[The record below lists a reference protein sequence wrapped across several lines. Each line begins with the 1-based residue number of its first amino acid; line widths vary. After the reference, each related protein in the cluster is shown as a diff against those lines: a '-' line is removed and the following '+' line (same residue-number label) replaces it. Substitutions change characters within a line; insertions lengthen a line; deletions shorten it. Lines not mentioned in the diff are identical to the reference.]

1 MSNGLVANFL
11 IFVAADW
18 NPSEKKLRVGN
29 ASRKKTTYFSRTLE
43 RSFRSE
49 SIWVIDCYSPKWST
63 LEWIKLRWCGGG
75 GAEVSVS
82 GAEIHG
88 QRSIYSKRCP
98 IPIRDRPPARLR
110 IVPLTV
116 AVRSMWPWLLN
127 TEEEHFQEI
136 WAEIRSTVQ

>member
-1 MSNGLVANFL
+1 MSPSGLSIAIVPSGQHWNG
-11 IFVAADW
+11 
-18 NPSEKKLRVGN
+18 S
-29 ASRKKTTYFSRTLE
+29 
-43 RSFRSE
+43 SF
-49 SIWVIDCYSPKWST
+49 D
-63 LEWIKLRWCGGG
+63 GAGG

-82 GAEIHG
+82 GAKIHG

-110 IVPLTV
+110 IVPLSV

-127 TEEEHFQEI
+127 TEEHFQEI